1 MTFRT
6 IFEAPS
12 SQEFLTWAAVPGLVF
27 VLAGVLMVLKPQVYL
42 SWAFPNVRGSWIR
55 GSRGKVL
62 SWAWLIFWS
71 IWTAAFFLGASQWQS
86 VPQSEP
92 STVVEGRV
100 TNFVRMPY
108 NGPSNESFVVAG
120 RRFTFSEFML
130 KAIPEIKDGV
140 YARVTFRERPINR
153 IQILRL
159 EIADPN

>member
-27 VLAGVLMVLKPQVYL
+27 VLAGALMVLKPQVL
-42 SWAFPNVRGSWIR
+42 SRAFPNVRGSWIR

-71 IWTAAFFLGASQWQS
+71 VWTATFFRGASHWQS
-86 VPQSEP
+86 FSQSEP

-100 TNFVRMPY
+100 TNFVRMPH
-108 NGPSNESFVVAG
+108 NGPSNESFVVSD
-120 RRFTFSEFML
+120 RRFTFSEFVL

-159 EIADPN
+159 EVADTN